1 MAARRPASTTA
12 TPSKK
17 SPTAGTATSVAT
29 FLAELTHPHKTGV
42 ERLRRAILAIDTRIT
57 EEVKWNAP
65 SFKLTDHFA
74 TFKLHPPKHIQL
86 VLHTGSKPIVPPRQ
100 FTLEAPEG
108 LLKWAAPDRCVL
120 TLQSS
125 ADAQDHEADVVAIV
139 RQWLAQL

>member
-1 MAARRPASTTA
+1 MAARRPSIPKSAPNTANASVDA
-12 TPSKK
+12 FM
-17 SPTAGTATSVAT
+17 AQ
-29 FLAELTHPHKTGV
+29 LEHPHKAGV
-42 ERLRRAILAIDTRIT
+42 DELRKAILAIDSNIA

-86 VLHTGSKPIVPPRQ
+86 VLHTGAKPLVPARQ
-100 FTLEAPEG
+100 FTLDAPSN

-120 TLQSS
+120 TLKTTEE
-125 ADAQDHEADVVAIV
+125 ATKYEADVVSIV